1 MSTRTGA
8 VDALKLFK
16 IFRSLQE
23 QRLTG
28 LLSFERGQIKK
39 RARVLHGAPTRVAS
53 NARRE
58 TAVGALLEQGFL
70 SPDDVTRA
78 TASRDGAGGT
88 IEAALVRLG
97 LIDAAQLVALESRL
111 ARRRL
116 LEVFTWTEGSYTFTP
131 SDLTPEPAE
140 RAIDV
145 TALLLEASAKVVP
158 QATCAAFV
166 SDYTSHTLASTPLM
180 ETHGAS
186 FDAMFPGGNV
196 RSALRDGATVETLRA
211 HFQDAERV
219 QRQVFA
225 LVIAG
230 LVTFR
235 QRTEAYAALQQPT
248 RAPAAV
254 PEASARP
261 AVSPAAGRPSPP
273 ASQRVPVAREPPRPR
288 AEPAARAPKP
298 LDDAAR
304 AKLAEVSRLA
314 SALGTQNHYELLGVA
329 RDADAKAV
337 SSRFKRL
344 ALDFHVDRFAKY
356 GLEPEVAKQ
365 IQTVFMALNRAH
377 EVLGNEEKRKEY
389 DAQLSLAARGH
400 SVLGSG
406 GAPDVGQIFKA
417 EQHVRDGVLQ
427 MRNGNVDA
435 ARQRFADALR
445 ATPGDVVA
453 VSGIAFADFL
463 TAHSQKNRSAAAT
476 ARQQLE
482 EATRENEARD
492 EPFVYLGRM
501 YKALGDMERAAAAF
515 KRALDIN
522 ARCAEAASELRHL
535 QRRVEGSTEKPATG
549 GLFGRKKT

>member
-8 VDALKLFK
+8 VDALKLIK

-28 LLSFERGQIKK
+28 VLSFERGQIKK
-39 RARVLHGAPTRVAS
+39 RARVLQGAPTRVAS

-58 TAVGALLEQGFL
+58 TTVGALQEQGFL
-70 SPDDVTRA
+70 TADDVARA

-88 IEAALVRLG
+88 IEAALIRLG
-97 LIDAAQLVALESRL
+97 LIDAPQLMAIEARL

-116 LEVFTWTEGSYTFTP
+116 LEVFTWGEGTYTFTP
-131 SDLTPEPAE
+131 TELAPEPSE
-140 RAIDV
+140 RAMDV
-145 TALLLEASAKVVP
+145 TGLLLEASAKAVP

-166 SDYTSHTLASTPLM
+166 AEYTAHTLAGTPLM
-180 ETHGAS
+180 ETHGAT
-186 FDAMFPGGNV
+186 FDALFPGGNV
-196 RSALRDGATVETLRA
+196 RSALRNGTTVETLRA

-219 QRQVFA
+219 HRQVFA
-225 LVIAG
+225 LVISG
-230 LVTFR
+230 LATFR
-235 QRTEAYAALQQPT
+235 QRTETYAALQQP
-248 RAPAAV
+248 
-254 PEASARP
+254 
-261 AVSPAAGRPSPP
+261 SPAAPPPSPP
-273 ASQRVPVAREPPRPR
+273 APQRSASPASVAPQRPRP
-288 AEPAARAPKP
+288 EPAARAPKP

-304 AKLAEVSRLA
+304 TKLAEVARLA
-314 SALGTQNHYELLGVA
+314 GVIGTQNHYELLGVA
-329 RDADAKAV
+329 RDADVKTISA
-337 SSRFKRL
+337 RFKKL
-344 ALDFHVDRFAKY
+344 ALDFHVDRFARY
-356 GLEPEVAKQ
+356 GLDPDVTKQ

-377 EVLGNEEKRKEY
+377 EALSSDEKRKEY

-435 ARQRFADALR
+435 ARQRFSDALR
-445 ATPGDVVA
+445 ATPGDAVA
-453 VSGIAFADFL
+453 VAGIAFADFL
-463 TAHSQKNRSAAAT
+463 TAQAQKNRVAAVT

-482 EATRENEARD
+482 EATRENEVRD

-501 YKALGDMERAAAAF
+501 YKTLGEMERATAAF
-515 KRALDIN
+515 KRALEIN

-535 QRRVEGSTEKPATG
+535 QRRVEGSTEKPASG